1 MSDEVPS
8 GRIYSNPGLSI
19 IRGDY
24 PSCEL
29 FGNDPFISRQA
40 HLLGPAKKIDE
51 VFVFAPFYKEEMIG
65 FARRKSKRRTENET
79 EN

>member
-8 GRIYSNPGLSI
+8 RTIYSNPGLSI

-29 FGNDPFISRQA
+29 FGNDPFINRQA
-40 HLLGPAKKIDE
+40 RLLGPAKKINVKNSE
-51 VFVFAPFYKEEMIG
+51 
-65 FARRKSKRRTENET
+65 
-79 EN
+79 